1 MGSSSGHCEKFPKVR
16 WHFLDEDDWEE
27 EDEPPAALGVV
38 VLEDAGDPPLA
49 VNCAGRHAAVLRL
62 LHQPTTIDHQN
73 TFWHISSSNKILR
86 KNFIFT
92 LCPLSLA
99 HSGHLQH
106 TAPQPAPASGE
117 ERQIACLFKSL
128 FKCKL
133 SHWGVVFV
141 HLTLRISVYN
151 AIVQGRHH
159 HDCLTSGQYVLF

>member
-73 TFWHISSSNKILR
+73 TFWHIRRLHLQIKSCVKTSFSPSVIGTFR
-86 KNFIFT
+86 
-92 LCPLSLA
+92 SLTA
-99 HSGHLQH
+99 HSSQH
-106 TAPQPAPASGE
+106 QPRARRGKLLV
-117 ERQIACLFKSL
+117 CLNL
-128 FKCKL
+128 YLNANCL
-133 SHWGVVFV
+133 IGGLYLCIWLWELVF
-141 HLTLRISVYN
+141 IM
-151 AIVQGRHH
+151 Q
-159 HDCLTSGQYVLF
+159 

>member
-73 TFWHISSSNKILR
+73 TFWHIRRL
-86 KNFIFT
+86 
-92 LCPLSLA
+92 
-99 HSGHLQH
+99 HLQIKSCVKTSFSPSALCH
-106 TAPQPAPASGE
+106 WHIQVTYSTPHRSQHQPRARRGKLLVYLNLYLNAN
-117 ERQIACLFKSL
+117 CLIGGL
-128 FKCKL
+128 YLCIWL
-133 SHWGVVFV
+133 WELVF
-141 HLTLRISVYN
+141 IM
-151 AIVQGRHH
+151 Q
-159 HDCLTSGQYVLF
+159 

>member
-27 EDEPPAALGVV
+27 EDESPAALGVV

-73 TFWHISSSNKILR
+73 TFWHIRRL
-86 KNFIFT
+86 
-92 LCPLSLA
+92 
-99 HSGHLQH
+99 HLQIKSCVKTSFSPSALCH
-106 TAPQPAPASGE
+106 WHIQVTYSTPQPAPASGE

-133 SHWGVVFV
+133 SLWGVVFV

-151 AIVQGRHH
+151 AIVEGRV
-159 HDCLTSGQYVLF
+159 TGAVPEYFKV